1 MPLLIKLRNREHI
14 LLPPE
19 LPPLHDIEHTILD
32 VLGCPEWDLV
42 LRLLQRGKHNR
53 ATSSGRSIGCHHGRV
68 LTHAAVVASQD
79 LFVDDLL
86 ILVVIRPQEGDRL
99 LHLKSLLQPT
109 VNAVFVVAFLYQY
122 EGRRIRR
129 PSIDA
134 CGCTESATLARLC
147 S

>member
-1 MPLLIKLRNREHI
+1 MPLLVQFRDREHI
-14 LLPPE
+14 LLPPK